1 MTTSPAFQS
10 FTTSRGARVF
20 AIPVEAFPNFY
31 AYTYLVQTGDMLT
44 LIDTGSGSE
53 RSHASLQ
60 AGFEQAGAALGKP
73 VNFADLTHILITHG
87 HIDHFGGLVKLRGET
102 QAQIG
107 IHELDFQTV
116 AHHEERLAVMGRR
129 LEAFLKQWGVGD
141 EARGDLLRMYRFT
154 KALYQSV
161 AIDFT
166 FEAADMKVG
175 PFEMIH
181 VPGHCPGHVAI
192 KLEDVIF
199 CGDLV
204 IERLTPHQS
213 PEELTPFLGIRHY
226 LESLSVFQ
234 RWAEGARLILSGH
247 DAPIHNLNARIAE
260 IRTSLSH
267 RLRQTLDGFSEP
279 HTVAEVNAL
288 VYGEIGGY
296 NSLLVLEKMGAYV
309 EYLYQRG
316 LLEISNL
323 SELEGGDAFPS
334 PVIGRGVRGEGQP
347 VIRYRCPHP
356 VPEQEL
362 LPKERAYVFV

>member
-1 MTTSPAFQS
+1 MSQTPSFQS

-31 AYTYLVQTGDMLT
+31 AYAYLVQTDDMLV

-60 AGFEQAGAALGKP
+60 AGFEQASAALGNP
-73 VNFADLTHILITHG
+73 VTFADLTHILITHG
-87 HIDHFGGLVKLRGET
+87 HIDHFGGLVQLRDKT
-102 QAQIG
+102 RAQIG
-107 IHELDFQTV
+107 IHELDLQTV
-116 AHHEERLAVMGRR
+116 AHHEEKLAVMGRR
-129 LEAFLKQWGVGD
+129 LESFMKQWGIPE

-154 KALYQSV
+154 KALYKSV
-161 AIDFT
+161 KIDFT
-166 FEAADMKVG
+166 FEAADMTVG
-175 PFEMIH
+175 PFEMLH

-192 KLEDVIF
+192 RLDDVVF

-204 IERLTPHQS
+204 IEGVTPHQS
-213 PEELTPFLGIRHY
+213 PEELTPFLGLRHY

-247 DAPIHNLNARIAE
+247 DAPIPDLNARITG
-260 IRTSLSH
+260 IRANLSH
-267 RLRQTLDGFSEP
+267 RLRQTLDGFAEP
-279 HTVAEVNAL
+279 DTVANVCKK

-323 SELEGGDAFPS
+323 SELEDASPS
-334 PVIGRGVRGEGQP
+334 PVIGRGARGECLP
-347 VIRYRCPHP
+347 VIKYRCSNP
-356 VPEQEL
+356 VPDSEL

>member
-1 MTTSPAFQS
+1 MTASPAFQS
-10 FTTSRGARVF
+10 FSTSSGARIF
-20 AIPVEAFPNFY
+20 ALPLEAFPNFY
-31 AYTYLVQTGDMLT
+31 VYTYLVQTGDMLT

-53 RSHASLQ
+53 RSHETLQ
-60 AGFEQAGAALGKP
+60 VGFEQASAALGQP
-73 VNFADLTHILITHG
+73 VSFADLTHILITHG

-102 QAQIG
+102 KAQVG
-107 IHELDFQTV
+107 IHELDFQMV
-116 AHHEERLAVMGRR
+116 AHHEERLAVLGHR
-129 LEAFLKQWGVGD
+129 LDMFLKQWGVAN
-141 EARGDLLRMYRFT
+141 EARGDLLQMNRFT
-154 KALYQSV
+154 KMLYQSV

-166 FEAADMKVG
+166 FEAMDMKVG
-175 PFEMIH
+175 PFDMIH

-204 IERLTPHQS
+204 IENITPHQS

-226 LESLSVFQ
+226 LESLSVFE
-234 RWAEGARLILSGH
+234 RWAEGSRLILSGH
-247 DAPIHNLNARIAE
+247 DAPIPDLTARAAA
-260 IRTSLSH
+260 IRADLSH
-267 RLRQTLDGFSEP
+267 RLRQTLEGFSEP
-279 HTVAEVNAL
+279 RTIAEVNAL

-323 SELEGGDAFPS
+323 SELEG
-334 PVIGRGVRGEGQP
+334 EGNP
-347 VIRYRCPHP
+347 VIRYRCFQS
-356 VPEQEL
+356 VPERI

>member
-1 MTTSPAFQS
+1 MTQTPSFQS
-10 FTTSRGARVF
+10 FTTPRGARIF
-20 AIPVEAFPNFY
+20 AMPVEAFPNFY
-31 AYTYLVQTGDMLT
+31 VYTYLVKTDDMLT

-53 RSHASLQ
+53 HSHETLQ
-60 AGFEQAGAALGKP
+60 AGFEQASAALGQP
-73 VNFADLTHILITHG
+73 VSFADLTHILITHG

-102 QAQIG
+102 KAQIG
-107 IHELDFQTV
+107 IHELDFQMV
-116 AHHEERLAVMGRR
+116 AHHEERLAVLGRR
-129 LEAFLKQWGVGD
+129 LGFSLNQWGLA
-141 EARGDLLRMYRFT
+141 EAARGDLLQMNRFT
-154 KALYQSV
+154 MALYKSV
-161 AIDFT
+161 KIDFT
-166 FEAADMKVG
+166 FEAVDMQIG

-204 IERLTPHQS
+204 IENITPHQS
-213 PEELTPFLGIRHY
+213 PEELSPFLGLRHY
-226 LESLSVFQ
+226 LEALTVFQ
-234 RWAEGARLILSGH
+234 RWTETARLILSGH
-247 DAPIHNLNARIAE
+247 DAPIPDLNARIAD

-267 RLRQTLDGFSEP
+267 RLRQTLEGFAEP
-279 HTVAEVNAL
+279 NTVAEVCRQ

-296 NSLLVLEKMGAYV
+296 NALLVLEKTGAYV

-323 SELEGGDAFPS
+323 SELENEANL
-334 PVIGRGVRGEGQP
+334 
-347 VIRYRCPHP
+347 VIRYRSSNP